1 MIFIYM
7 IFEYI
12 FFFFFSLVIY
22 LEMNEK
28 IYELEKL
35 VQLLEQKAVRV
46 QEALRVFLDQGRI
59 IRTGKL

>member
-1 MIFIYM
+1 
-7 IFEYI
+7 
-12 FFFFFSLVIY
+12 
-22 LEMNEK
+22 MNEK

-35 VQLLEQKAVRV
+35 VQLLEKKAVRV